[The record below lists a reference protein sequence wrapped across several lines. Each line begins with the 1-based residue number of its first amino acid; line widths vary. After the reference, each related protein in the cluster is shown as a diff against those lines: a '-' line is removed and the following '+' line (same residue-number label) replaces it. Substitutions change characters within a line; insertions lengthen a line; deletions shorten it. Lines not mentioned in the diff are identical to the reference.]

1 MCNDYDIEDFGDG
14 YYCPY
19 LGSWCNEDTGSLS
32 CIECEH
38 YIIFNKYYDE
48 LSKGSDE
55 NA

>member
-1 MCNDYDIEDFGDG
+1 MCDDYDIEDFDG
-14 YYCPY
+14 GFYCPY
-19 LGSWCNEDTGSLS
+19 LGYWCYSLS